1 MVRAASSVE
10 KRGPEPR
17 TPAWAV
23 IVAVP
28 LWLVAFGTTGA
39 NAQGTP
45 SGGAAQVPGAIHG
58 FELSVDLPLT
68 LASAVIGSSW
78 LLRSELAAPDCA
90 PRCNRDDLPAL
101 DRGVAGRF
109 DPGARR
115 FSDFGVAGL
124 LAGSSALLLVDGGI
138 VDFAIGVQAVL
149 ATSAFSVLTMMA
161 VRRPRPFLYGEEAP
175 LGARLSGNAGLAFPS
190 GHTANAF
197 AATFALFQTLRSRH
211 PDSPWIWVA
220 LAGGCTLAGA
230 VGASRVLAGDHFP
243 SDVIAG
249 AVLGSAIGWV
259 VPELHR
265 IAPGLSISP
274 SAGGLATSGSW

>member
-1 MVRAASSVE
+1 MVRPGRTSVE
-10 KRGPEPR
+10 EGGHRRR

-23 IVAVP
+23 AVAVG
-28 LWLVAFGTTGA
+28 LVAAAATGA
-39 NAQGTP
+39 NAQDTA
-45 SGGAAQVPGAIHG
+45 SGGAAQAERDMYR

-90 PRCNRDDLPAL
+90 PQCERDRLPAF
-101 DRGVAGRF
+101 DRAVAGRF
-109 DPGARR
+109 DPDARR
-115 FSDFGVAGL
+115 FSDFGVAAL
-124 LAGSSALLLVDGGI
+124 LAGSSALLLIDGGVI
-138 VDFAIGVQAVL
+138 DFAVGLQAVL
-149 ATSAFSVLTMMA
+149 ATSAISVITMMA
-161 VRRPRPFLYGEEAP
+161 VRRPRPFVYGEQAP
-175 LGARLSGNAGLAFPS
+175 LGVRLSGNAGLAFPS

-197 AATFALFQTLRSRH
+197 AATFALFQTLRFRH
-211 PDSPWIWVA
+211 PDSPWIWVS
-220 LAGGCTLAGA
+220 LAAGCTLAGA
-230 VGASRVLAGDHFP
+230 VGGSRVVAGDHFP

-274 SAGGLATSGSW
+274 SAGGLAMSGSW